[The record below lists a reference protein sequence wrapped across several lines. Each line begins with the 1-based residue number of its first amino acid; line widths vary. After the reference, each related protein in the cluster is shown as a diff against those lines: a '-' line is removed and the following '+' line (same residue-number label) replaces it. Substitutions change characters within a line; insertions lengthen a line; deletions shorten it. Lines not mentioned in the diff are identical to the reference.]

1 MAPVTTAPT
10 AAEADDKST
19 GITIVASIL
28 GVTGLASLI
37 TLFLF
42 CRGGSGPSN
51 GEPSA
56 ADEKSVEEDE
66 EDEEKSVEEDEEDEE
81 AAIKLNPIEDPPPVE
96 DATTEMAET
105 EGQKSPQF
113 AEAEEAFEQVFDPDN
128 NVFRCP
134 C

>member
-10 AAEADDKST
+10 APEADDKST
-19 GITIVASIL
+19 GIAIVASIL

-66 EDEEKSVEEDEEDEE
+66 E
-81 AAIKLNPIEDPPPVE
+81 AAIKLNPIEDPPTVE
-96 DATTEMAET
+96 DTTTEMAET
-105 EGQKSPQF
+105 EGQKSPQY